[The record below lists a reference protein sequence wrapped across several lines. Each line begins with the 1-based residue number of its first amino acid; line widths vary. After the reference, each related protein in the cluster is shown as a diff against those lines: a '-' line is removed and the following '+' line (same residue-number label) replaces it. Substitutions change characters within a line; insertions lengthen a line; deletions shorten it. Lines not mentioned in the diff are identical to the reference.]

1 LRIAGAMI
9 AVSQRRLNRQR
20 GTAMVEYAFALS
32 IFFMLV
38 YGFVQF
44 AFILFGFNNATY
56 ASRIAV
62 RYAVVHGSTATY
74 TCTATD
80 ISNIITPLLWGAP
93 TGGATIV
100 TTWSPNNTPGSTVS
114 VKVAVQYTPK
124 LPFFPSK
131 LFTVGTTAYGTIL
144 Q

>member
-1 LRIAGAMI
+1 MI
-9 AVSQRRLNRQR
+9 AVSHRRVRKQK
-20 GTAMVEYAFALS
+20 GSAMIEYALVLS
-32 IFFMLV
+32 IFFMTV

-44 AFILFGFNNATY
+44 CLILFGFNNATY

-74 TCTATD
+74 TCTASD
-80 ISNIITPLLWGAP
+80 IQNIITPLLWGAP
-93 TGGATIV
+93 SGGSTIV

-114 VKVAVQYTPK
+114 IKVAIQYTPK

-131 LFTVGTTAYGTIL
+131 IFTVGTTAYGTIL

>member
-1 LRIAGAMI
+1 MI
-9 AVSQRRLNRQR
+9 CVSQRRIEKQK
-20 GTAMVEYAFALS
+20 GSAMIEYALVLS
-32 IFFMLV
+32 IYFMLV

-44 AFILFGFNNATY
+44 CLILFGFNNATY

-74 TCTATD
+74 TCTSTD
-80 ISNIITPLLWGAP
+80 ISNIIAPLLWGAP
-93 TGGATIV
+93 SGGATIT
-100 TTWSPNNTPGSTVS
+100 TTWAPNNTPGSIVS
-114 VKVAVQYTPK
+114 IKVAIQYTPK